1 MEEKV
6 IIKGKKSKL
15 LIQNPDIR
23 IKLMNYETITLT
35 KSLEDNKAFLNIIER
50 TLEEQGYK
58 RILLSKGMNDYGVV
72 FVYDNNAIFILLTI
86 DDELYIV
93 DFDYVFE
100 DPVIAM
106 WFSKMI
112 INFLE
117 RVSVQD
123 D

>member
-6 IIKGKKSKL
+6 IIKGKKSKKL
-15 LIQNPDIR
+15 LIETDIR

-35 KSLEDNKAFLNIIER
+35 KSLEDNKAFLNVVER
-50 TLEEQGYK
+50 ILEEQGYK
-58 RILLSKGMNDYGVV
+58 RILLSKGNDYGVV

-112 INFLE
+112 INFFE
-117 RVSVQD
+117 KVSVQD

>member
-35 KSLEDNKAFLNIIER
+35 KSLEDNKELADAIEKY
-50 TLEEQGYK
+50 LEEQGYK

-72 FVYDNNAIFILLTI
+72 FVYDNNTIFILLI

-112 INFLE
+112 INFFE
-117 RVSVQD
+117 KVSVQD